1 MPSELALW
9 AYCVARAG
17 ADLPGGLPG
26 VDGRH
31 PVERLEH
38 DDLSALVSRVPLAEF
53 GEEPLHR
60 NLNDF
65 AWLERVA
72 RGHQAILERALAQAT
87 IVPLRLCTIFEDED
101 GAHRMLA
108 EQRPDFGAALEALA
122 GHEEWAVKLLVDP
135 ATLDAAARARAGAA
149 DLPAEGSGAAYM
161 LRRRHDREVREL
173 ADQLAAELAAD
184 VHEQLKGRATDAVR
198 GRPQDPKLSGL
209 EGTMLLNGAYLVE
222 AGKAGRLRELAAEL
236 QERHREL
243 GARLEVSGPLPPYN
257 FAGRGAAA

>member
-1 MPSELALW
+1 M
-9 AYCVARAG
+9 R
-17 ADLPGGLPG
+17 
-26 VDGRH
+26 
-31 PVERLEH
+31 
-38 DDLSALVSRVPLAEF
+38 
-53 GEEPLHR
+53 
-60 NLNDF
+60 
-65 AWLERVA
+65 
-72 RGHQAILERALAQAT
+72 
-87 IVPLRLCTIFEDED
+87 
-101 GAHRMLA
+101 
-108 EQRPDFGAALEALA
+108 
-122 GHEEWAVKLLVDP
+122 
-135 ATLDAAARARAGAA
+135 
-149 DLPAEGSGAAYM
+149 
-161 LRRRHDREVREL
+161 RRRHDREVREL